1 MSYLSSRLNVM
12 LRRLLLDYKSRNL
25 KLEQDLIRSCR
36 FLVYE
41 NTAFDNYDGGMDGH
55 DIAFFLPEEVLAEIP
70 LDKENEYRTTLS
82 NDIGGMIPRSEKEYI
97 SEIRLLLADEGDVDF
112 QRAKPF
118 ENKPVVNPDT
128 LSFWAPGQIRLFI
141 SHRDAHKAG
150 AHRLAEALK
159 PYGISSFVAHDTIGP
174 MKKWQREILSGLETM
189 EVLLTYLTADFSES
203 LWCQQEIGFA
213 LGKGIP
219 IVSLKLEKADPPG
232 FISDTQALK
241 GDIEY
246 PESSAAEL
254 YTLIARSLDAHDR
267 LQDGLISGFVAS
279 EDFDQARGRFERMNK
294 LVTTLTDNQ
303 IEMIVQGYGANESL
317 YKAIYLDN
325 HYHRLV
331 KFMNKAAGGEWAI
344 DGRTLKKKVAVE
356 YSDDIPF

>member
-1 MSYLSSRLNVM
+1 M
-12 LRRLLLDYKSRNL
+12 LRRLLLDYKGRNL
-25 KLEQDLIRSCR
+25 DLEQEFIRSCR

-41 NTAFDNYDGGMDGH
+41 NTAFDNYDGGMEGH
-55 DIAFFLPEEVLAEIP
+55 DIAFFLPEEVISKIP
-70 LDKENEYRTTLS
+70 LDKESEYQNTLS
-82 NDIGGMIPRSEKEYI
+82 NDIGGMIPRSEREYI
-97 SEIRLLLADEGDVDF
+97 NEIRLLLADEGDVEF

-128 LSFWAPGQIRLFI
+128 LSFWVPGQIRLFI
-141 SHRDAHKAG
+141 SHRDGHKAG
-150 AHRLAEALK
+150 AHRLAESLK

-241 GDIEY
+241 GDIDS
-246 PESSAAEL
+246 PEGSAAEL
-254 YTLIARSLDAHDR
+254 YTVIAKSLDAHDR
-267 LQDGLISGFVAS
+267 LQDGLISAFVAS
-279 EDFDQARGRFERMNK
+279 EDFSQARARFEKMNK
-294 LVTTLTDNQ
+294 MVSSLTDNQ
-303 IEMIVQGYGANESL
+303 VDVIVQAYAANENL

-325 HYHRLV
+325 QYDRLK
-331 KFMNKAAGGEWAI
+331 KFMKSAAGGEWLIKGKSLERKSVVDEA
-344 DGRTLKKKVAVE
+344 E
-356 YSDDIPF
+356 EIPF